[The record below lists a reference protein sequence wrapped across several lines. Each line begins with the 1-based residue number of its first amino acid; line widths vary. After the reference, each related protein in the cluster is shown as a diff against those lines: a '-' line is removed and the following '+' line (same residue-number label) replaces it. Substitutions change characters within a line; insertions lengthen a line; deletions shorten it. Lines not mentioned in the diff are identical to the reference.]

1 VEPKLNPVVGRIDLP
16 APTLT
21 DMRVRIRRSLM
32 LAPSML
38 TATALGQRR
47 QGRPPAS
54 HRAGGSTQPGGSAST
69 VNFGQL
75 IVVASDGSPVL
86 PGKVDA
92 GGPVPPGA
100 ERRSRMPGHSTD
112 LFRVRD

>member
-1 VEPKLNPVVGRIDLP
+1 MDVFTYLASTFHVSTIPNSSGRLFSPKPTACLQSLCSVFVVEPKLNPVVGRIDLP

-47 QGRPPAS
+47 RDGPLLPTALAAAPSPA
-54 HRAGGSTQPGGSAST
+54 AVPQLSTLDS
-69 VNFGQL
+69 
-75 IVVASDGSPVL
+75 
-86 PGKVDA
+86 
-92 GGPVPPGA
+92 
-100 ERRSRMPGHSTD
+100 
-112 LFRVRD
+112 